1 MSEVDVLPAPGG
13 AEELPPE
20 APGAP
25 RLPRLAVTVHRM
37 DGGLE
42 NGASESRALSPAGY
56 PVFIPPDSDRP
67 RLIPLNDIKYVVIG
81 SVEDP
86 DLEADPGE
94 KAVAR
99 KAILRFRDGEW
110 IPVYM
115 DPSQASD
122 GVGLAVK
129 VRLSER
135 QRVIPAIASS
145 RAILEMQFVD
155 TWMTPSEGPT
165 PQRRRSDIEQAA
177 ARQGKDLHKLAND
190 FRDRLAL
197 VRDAGL
203 TTGDTLAFS
212 RAVRTY
218 LDRFLVEDGITLT
231 PAEKS
236 ALADIILRAAVGYG
250 PLDPLLHDR
259 SVSEI
264 MVNGPDQVFIERRG
278 VIAKSEV
285 RFDDEN
291 QLLETIRRM
300 VATTGR
306 HIDGLNPMV
315 DARLPDGSRVNAII
329 RPASIHGPALT
340 IRKFKD
346 AVLGMD
352 DLTREGS
359 LSPAMSEFLKAAVL
373 GRMNILVSGGT
384 GSGKTTSLNVIARFI
399 PHNQRVITIE
409 DAAELQ
415 IDHPHVISLEHR
427 PPNIEGKGEL
437 TIRQLLRNSLRMRPD
452 RILVGEVRGSEAL
465 DMLQAMNT
473 GHDGS
478 MSTIHSNSARDALSR
493 LETMVMMASIDIP
506 FEAVRAQI
514 ASAVN
519 LIVHQA
525 RMPDG
530 RRKIAQ
536 IAEVVGYDQNGAI
549 LRDVFLLGM
558 GSDLR
563 LEYNATG
570 YVPTALDKAAFYGV
584 QVDQD
589 LFDPVKSRFVPAGSD
604 SMMPVVKD
612 PLITGQRGGE
622 KEVVRQVV
630 VVPFSSERPGAAA
643 PAAAAQGSGSIANT
657 PEMQEVMR
665 QALQQYTTARSA
677 PTPAAPT
684 PAQTPEMQEEMRKI
698 LDVIRSASADLV
710 EAQQVQA
717 AASAQAAAPAFA
729 YPASPAPA
737 AEEPG
742 QAPALPAPAHVET
755 PATPVAG
762 QAAVAAGPI
771 PSVPPAPRFDNS
783 AQAAQALQA
792 ATAMARATTEL
803 GRIAAQAQS
812 GFIANAGMLPTVQT
826 EARGGQGVSRRLHAV
841 IETIVS
847 QKNLNLRLADAVTQ
861 AFEGAELKASDYAA
875 PNKLSKES
883 ASRELRQAVEAG
895 LLEMVRYPQGEAG
908 FKAGPS
914 LLREVAMG
922 LGQNV
927 DVNQPLSA
935 ETIIG
940 SLATGQTEGT
950 VAIMF
955 TDVEG
960 STNLLSTRGF
970 TESHE
975 IMKAYETIVGE
986 KIAEHAGRRIK
997 GLGDGVMVSF
1007 GSTRHAV
1014 ECAID
1019 IQRAITDY
1027 SKANPQRRLRIRI
1040 GINTGEVVEE
1050 AGDFFG
1056 AAVNMAA
1063 RVAGKAKGGQV
1074 LVSDVVRQ
1082 LVGPV
1087 SEITFS
1093 YRGSYKLKGFPDR
1106 WRLHE
1111 ATPGAA
1117 PAHIAAVVV
1126 PAGDGFVG
1134 REQERQDIKLVLD
1147 RATTGTGGIVLI
1159 SGAPG
1164 IGATRL
1170 AAEAAAEAGRK
1181 GWTVVGGGCNEQAD
1195 EPYSVFRQ
1203 ALAAAVAAAGQRPL
1217 YEVAGEAG
1225 PALLDLVPG
1234 LRAKMRGQPTPGPV
1248 PAERRREQLY
1258 KGVFDLLVAC
1268 QGTRP
1273 LLVVLNDLQWAD
1285 DGSVLLLRDLAERL
1299 GGSKIVI
1306 LGTYWDTDLD
1316 PARPFTSVVSR
1327 LLRRRRAQ
1335 RIPLGRLTDSE
1346 VEKMLTMIAGS
1357 TLTAVQTVGIQAA
1370 TDGNPLFVEQSYLY
1384 TAESEGMLGGVRAR
1398 PVANFTEEDLELAQS
1413 VRGLIGRRL
1422 ERVSEPAHRMLI
1434 AAAVIGRDFDVSLL
1448 DAFGELSGR
1457 ELREALDEAAK
1468 ARLLAAAGPDRY
1480 RFTHDLVR
1488 QRVLAG
1494 MPLPRLQA
1502 YHLAVADTLE
1512 RVYGKTVKEHAS
1524 EIAYHLYQAGTAA
1537 SPARTSS
1544 LLSQAARNALGVGAF
1559 EEVLRLVE
1567 SALQLLPAEERKER
1581 ASVLA
1586 MRAEAFT
1593 GLGRREEAKTAWV
1606 VAADRFEEAGDK
1618 KGAAAARARVE
1629 MPVEEPDVYPQATPA
1644 PAATAVAVAEEPVP
1658 EPVPELPPA
1667 QDTNLA
1673 ANGTGA

>member
-1 MSEVDVLPAPGG
+1 MSELEVLSTGNGEPEPTAALVPA
-13 AEELPPE
+13 ARRTTV
-20 APGAP
+20 A
-25 RLPRLAVTVHRM
+25 VHRM
-37 DGGLE
+37 DGGIE
-42 NGASESRALSPAGY
+42 AGESEARALSAAGF
-56 PVFIPPDSDRP
+56 PIFSNADPERP
-67 RLIPLNDIKYVVIG
+67 RLIPLNDIKYVVLG

-86 DLEADPGE
+86 NLEPDPGD
-94 KAVAR
+94 KATAR

-110 IPVYM
+110 IPAYM
-115 DPSQASD
+115 DPSQAND

-129 VRLSER
+129 IRLTER
-135 QRVIPAIASS
+135 QRVVPAVASS
-145 RAILEMQFVD
+145 RALLEMQFVD
-155 TWMTPSEGPT
+155 AWTTPAAGAT
-165 PQRRRSDIEQAA
+165 PQRRRTDIEQAA

-218 LDRFLVEDGITLT
+218 LDRFLAEDGITLAA
-231 PAEKS
+231 AEKS

-278 VIAKSEV
+278 VLAKAEV

-359 LSPAMSEFLKAAVL
+359 LSPAMSEFLTAAVL

-384 GSGKTTSLNVIARFI
+384 GSGKTTTLNVIARFI

-427 PPNIEGKGEL
+427 PPNVEGKGEL

-536 IAEVVGYDQNGAI
+536 IAEVVGYDQNGPI
-549 LRDVFLLGM
+549 LRDIFLLGM

-584 QVDQD
+584 QVDKD
-589 LFDPVKSRFVPAGSD
+589 LFDPVQARFIPAGSD

-612 PLITGQRGGE
+612 PLITGQRGAE

-630 VVPFSSERPGAAA
+630 VVPFSSERPA
-643 PAAAAQGSGSIANT
+643 PAVQT
-657 PEMQEVMR
+657 
-665 QALQQYTTARSA
+665 QATASA
-677 PTPAAPT
+677 PPT
-684 PAQTPEMQEEMRKI
+684 QAMASTPEMQEEMRKLI
-698 LDVIRSASADLV
+698 DAARSAVADL
-710 EAQQVQA
+710 
-717 AASAQAAAPAFA
+717 QAAAPA
-729 YPASPAPA
+729 PAPPPPLPAAPVEYIPPPAPA
-737 AEEPG
+737 AVRPVEF
-742 QAPALPAPAHVET
+742 PAI
-755 PATPVAG
+755 PVAG
-762 QAAVAAGPI
+762 VAPIAAGP
-771 PSVPPAPRFDNS
+771 VPAAPAPLHPGDS
-783 AQAAQALQA
+783 AAAAQALQA

-803 GRIAAQAQS
+803 GRMAAAATS
-812 GFIANAGMLPTVQT
+812 GFIANAGMLPTIQA
-826 EARGGQGVSRRLHAV
+826 EGAPRIAGVSRRLKAI
-841 IETIVS
+841 IETIVTE
-847 QKNLNLRLADAVTQ
+847 KNLNLRLAPTITEI
-861 AFEGAELKASDYAA
+861 FEGAEIKASDYAR
-875 PNKLSKES
+875 PNHLSKES
-883 ASRELRQAVEAG
+883 AARELRQAAEAG
-895 LLEMVRYPQGEAG
+895 LLEMVKYAQGEAG
-908 FKAGPS
+908 FRAGPS
-914 LLREVAMG
+914 LMREVAAG
-922 LGQNV
+922 LGQPI
-927 DVNQPLSA
+927 DATKPLTA
-935 ETIIG
+935 DTIIG
-940 SLATGQTEGT
+940 SLSTGQTEGT
-950 VAIMF
+950 VAVMF

-975 IMKAYETIVGE
+975 IMKAYETVVGE

-1014 ECAID
+1014 ECALD
-1019 IQRAITDY
+1019 IQKAISDY
-1027 SKANPQRRLRIRI
+1027 SKANPHRKLRIRI

-1050 AGDFFG
+1050 AGDIFG

-1074 LVSDVVRQ
+1074 LVSEVVRQ

-1087 SEITFS
+1087 AEINFT
-1093 YRGSYKLKGFPDR
+1093 YRGHYKLKGFPDR

-1111 ATPGAA
+1111 ATPGVQPEIIAPVAA
-1117 PAHIAAVVV
+1117 
-1126 PAGDGFVG
+1126 AGDGFVG
-1134 REQERQDIKLVLD
+1134 REQERLDIRLVLD
-1147 RATTGTGGIVLI
+1147 RAATGTGGMVLI
-1159 SGAPG
+1159 AGAPG
-1164 IGATRL
+1164 IGTSRL
-1170 AAEAAAEAGRK
+1170 AAEVSTEAARK
-1181 GWTVVGGGCNEQAD
+1181 GWVVVSGSCAEQD
-1195 EPYSVFRQ
+1195 EAPYEPFRDV
-1203 ALAAAVAAAGQRPL
+1203 LTAAVAVAPQRQLQEFAASKGAL
-1217 YEVAGEAG
+1217 VA
-1225 PALLDLVPG
+1225 DLVPS
-1234 LRAKMRGQPTPGPV
+1234 LRSKVRGTTLG
-1248 PAERRREQLY
+1248 AEVATEGRREAVF
-1258 KGVFDLLVAC
+1258 KAVFDLLVAA
-1268 QGTRP
+1268 QGGKP
-1273 LLVVLNDLQWAD
+1273 MLVVLDDLHWAD
-1285 DGSVLLLRDLAERL
+1285 EASVLLLRDLAERL
-1299 GGSKIVI
+1299 GNSKIVVM
-1306 LGTYWDTDLD
+1306 GTYWETDLD
-1316 PARPFTSVVSR
+1316 PERPFTGVVSR

-1335 RIPLGRLTDSE
+1335 RFALGRLSDAE
-1346 VEKMLTMIAGS
+1346 VEKMATSLAGGLLTP
-1357 TLTAVQTVGIQAA
+1357 VQLIGIQAA
-1370 TDGNPLFVEQSYLY
+1370 TEGNPLFVEHSYLY
-1384 TAESEGMLGGVRAR
+1384 MAESEGILGGVRAR
-1398 PVANFTEEDLELAQS
+1398 AQSSYTEEDLELAQS

-1422 ERVSEPAHRMLI
+1422 ERLSEPAHRMLI
-1434 AAAVIGRDFDVSLL
+1434 AAAVVGRDFDVALL
-1448 DAFGELSGR
+1448 EAFGELSGG
-1457 ELREALDEAAK
+1457 ELREALEEATK
-1468 ARLLAAAGPDRY
+1468 ARLLTKSAGERY
-1480 RFTHDLVR
+1480 RFSHDLVR

-1512 RVYGKTVKEHAS
+1512 RVYGKTSKERAS
-1524 EIAYHLYQAGTAA
+1524 EIANHLYQAGTAA
-1537 SPARTSS
+1537 DAMRTSTY
-1544 LLSQAARNALGVGAF
+1544 LGQAAKNALAVAAY
-1559 EEVLRLVE
+1559 EEVLRLIE
-1567 SALQLLPAEERKER
+1567 NQLMLLPADKTRER
-1581 ASVLA
+1581 AAALA
-1586 MRAEAFT
+1586 LRGDALA
-1593 GLGRREEAKTAWV
+1593 GLGRRDEARSAWG
-1606 VAADRFEEAGDK
+1606 VAAQRFDDAGDK
-1618 KGAAAARARVE
+1618 RSAAAIRARLDQPGAMPPDSPEQPAEPAEPPTEQAAPLQAIAPSGDGHEGTPAPEPAAAA
-1629 MPVEEPDVYPQATPA
+1629 EPH
-1644 PAATAVAVAEEPVP
+1644 
-1658 EPVPELPPA
+1658 
-1667 QDTNLA
+1667 DTSLA

>member
-1 MSEVDVLPAPGG
+1 MSELRVLPGGPEG
-13 AEELPPE
+13 AEPELQAGLVPV
-20 APGAP
+20 AQ
-25 RLPRLAVTVHRM
+25 RTRVVVHRM
-37 DGGLE
+37 EGGLE
-42 NGASESRALSPAGY
+42 NGESEARALSAAGF
-56 PVFIPPDSDRP
+56 PIFTQADPDRP
-67 RLIPLNDIKYVVIG
+67 RLIPLADIKYVVLG

-86 DLEADPGE
+86 NLEADPGD
-94 KAVAR
+94 KAEGR

-110 IPVYM
+110 IPAYM
-115 DPSQASD
+115 DPSQAND

-129 VRLSER
+129 IRLTER
-135 QRVIPAIASS
+135 QRVIPAVAAS
-145 RAILEMQFVD
+145 RALLEMQFVD
-155 TWMTPSEGPT
+155 TWTTLPEGPT

-218 LDRFLVEDGITLT
+218 LDRFLAEDSITLN
-231 PAEKS
+231 PGEKS

-278 VIAKSEV
+278 VLTKADV

-427 PPNIEGKGEL
+427 PPNVEGKGEL

-536 IAEVVGYDQNGAI
+536 IAEVVGYDQNGPI
-549 LRDVFLLGM
+549 LRDIFLLGM
-558 GSDLR
+558 GGDLR

-570 YVPTALDKAAFYGV
+570 YVPTSLDKAAFYGV
-584 QVDQD
+584 QVDKD
-589 LFDPVKSRFVPAGSD
+589 LFDPVQARFIPAGSD

-622 KEVVRQVV
+622 EKVVRQVV
-630 VVPFSSERPGAAA
+630 VVPFSSDR
-643 PAAAAQGSGSIANT
+643 PAAQVQT
-657 PEMQEVMR
+657 
-665 QALQQYTTARSA
+665 QATTATSSQA
-677 PTPAAPT
+677 MAS
-684 PAQTPEMQEEMRKI
+684 TPEMQEEMRKLI
-698 LDVIRSASADLV
+698 DAARSAVADL
-710 EAQQVQA
+710 
-717 AASAQAAAPAFA
+717 QAAAPSPGPAVAEPLPA
-729 YPASPAPA
+729 YEPPPVAPPPRPPAPLA
-737 AEEPG
+737 GEVPAMPVQG
-742 QAPALPAPAHVET
+742 VAPI
-755 PATPVAG
+755 
-762 QAAVAAGPI
+762 AAGPV
-771 PSVPPAPRFDNS
+771 PAAPPQAFASLGDSVA
-783 AQAAQALQA
+783 AAQALQA

-803 GRIAAQAQS
+803 GRMAAAAQS
-812 GFIANAGMLPTVQT
+812 GFIANAGILPTVQS
-826 EARGGQGVSRRLHAV
+826 EAGHSGLGVSRRLKAV
-841 IETIVS
+841 IESIVTN
-847 QKNLNLRLADAVTQ
+847 KNLNLRLAPTITQ
-861 AFEGAELKASDYAA
+861 VFEGAEIKASDYAK
-875 PNKLSKES
+875 PNHLSRES
-883 ASRELRQAVEAG
+883 ASRELRQAAEAG
-895 LLEMVRYPQGEAG
+895 LLEMVKYAQGEAG
-908 FKAGPS
+908 FRSGPS
-914 LLREVAMG
+914 LLREVAAG
-922 LGQNV
+922 LGQPI
-927 DVNQPLSA
+927 DASSPLTA
-935 ETIIG
+935 DTIIG
-940 SLATGQTEGT
+940 SLSTGQTEGT
-950 VAIMF
+950 VSIMF

-986 KIAEHAGRRIK
+986 KINEHAGRRIK

-1014 ECAID
+1014 ECALD

-1027 SKANPQRRLRIRI
+1027 SKANPHRKLRIRI

-1050 AGDFFG
+1050 AGDIFG

-1074 LVSDVVRQ
+1074 LVSEVVRQ

-1087 SEITFS
+1087 VEIHFT
-1093 YRGSYKLKGFPDR
+1093 YRGHYKLKGFPDR

-1111 ATPGAA
+1111 ATPGEM
-1117 PAHIAAVVV
+1117 PALIAHVVT
-1126 PAGDGFVG
+1126 PGDGFVG
-1134 REQERQDIKLVLD
+1134 RDQERLDIRLVLD
-1147 RATTGTGGIVLI
+1147 RAATGTGGIVLLA
-1159 SGAPG
+1159 GTPG
-1164 IGATRL
+1164 IGASRL
-1170 AAEAAAEAGRK
+1170 AAEVSGEASRK
-1181 GWTVVGGGCNEQAD
+1181 GWIVLGGRCAEQEEA
-1195 EPYSVFRQ
+1195 PYAPFRDVLAGAIAASPQ
-1203 ALAAAVAAAGQRPL
+1203 RPLQELAAASGAMLA
-1217 YEVAGEAG
+1217 E
-1225 PALLDLVPG
+1225 LVPS
-1234 LRAKMRGQPTPGPV
+1234 LRAKVRGTTLGSNDTSDGG
-1248 PAERRREQLY
+1248 RESLF
-1258 KGVFDLLVAC
+1258 KAVFDLLVAS
-1268 QGTRP
+1268 QGAKP
-1273 LLVVLNDLQWAD
+1273 LLVVLDDLQWAD
-1285 DGSVLLLRDLAERL
+1285 EATVLLLRDLAERL
-1299 GGSKIVI
+1299 GNSKIVV
-1306 LGTYWDTDLD
+1306 LGTYWESDLD
-1316 PARPFTSVVSR
+1316 PERPFTGVVAR

-1335 RIPLGRLTDSE
+1335 RIALGRLTDAE
-1346 VEKMLTMIAGS
+1346 VEKMLMSLAGGA
-1357 TLTAVQTVGIQAA
+1357 LTAVQVIGIQAA
-1370 TDGNPLFVEQSYLY
+1370 TEGNPLFVEHSYLY
-1384 TAESEGMLGGVRAR
+1384 MAESEGLLGGVRAR
-1398 PVANFTEEDLELAQS
+1398 SQASYTEEDLELAQS

-1422 ERVSEPAHRMLI
+1422 ERLSEPAHRMLI
-1434 AAAVIGRDFDVSLL
+1434 ASAVIGRDFDVALL
-1448 DAFGELSGR
+1448 EAFGELSGG
-1457 ELREALDEAAK
+1457 ELREALEEATK
-1468 ARLLAAAGPDRY
+1468 ARLLSKSGNERY
-1480 RFTHDLVR
+1480 RFSHDLVR
-1488 QRVLAG
+1488 QRVLAA

-1502 YHLAVADTLE
+1502 YHLAVGDTLE
-1512 RVYGKTVKEHAS
+1512 RVYGKTAKDHAA
-1524 EIAYHLYQAGTAA
+1524 EIANHLYQAGTAA
-1537 SPARTSS
+1537 DAMRTSS
-1544 LLSQAARNALGVGAF
+1544 FLAQAAKNALAVGAY
-1559 EEVLRLVE
+1559 EEVLRLIE
-1567 SALQLLPAEERKER
+1567 STLMLLPADKTKDR
-1581 ASVLA
+1581 AAALTL
-1586 MRAEAFT
+1586 RGDAFA
-1593 GLGRREEAKTAWV
+1593 GLGRRDEARSAWG
-1606 VAADRFEEAGDK
+1606 VAAQRFEDSGDK
-1618 KGAAAARARVE
+1618 RSASAVRSRLHAS
-1629 MPVEEPDVYPQATPA
+1629 PVEKNGEP
-1644 PAATAVAVAEEPVP
+1644 AE
-1658 EPVPELPPA
+1658 PPA
-1667 QDTNLA
+1667 QAEA
-1673 ANGTGA
+1673 AEPSGDGHEAALPEVPVAEAQLVTPEAPESLN